1 MSLNGEVRTM
11 LGGVEEEKLVGTI
24 GRLDKA
30 DQDSRAV
37 RDRCC

>member
-30 DQDSRAV
+30 DQE
-37 RDRCC
+37 